1 MAHTNERRRAPRL
14 TVNIPT
20 LVEKIGH
27 RELHLHPT
35 LAPLYERVHP
45 NGENLGLKFP
55 AALNDLSA
63 NGCFITGQALP
74 LLSRVALSF
83 AVPGFGQVEALGW
96 VLWRRTADC
105 EIPMKAEADDPA
117 GDRTLTLK
125 AGFGVLFE
133 AIPLDARL
141 QIARL
146 VHETVERESASK

>member
-1 MAHTNERRRAPRL
+1 MAQTTERRRAPRL
-14 TVNIPT
+14 FVNIPT

-27 RELHLHPT
+27 RELHLHPS

-55 AALNDLSA
+55 AAVHDLSA
-63 NGCFITGQALP
+63 NGCFVAGQAMP

-83 AVPGFGQVEALGW
+83 ALPGYGQVEALGW
-96 VLWRRTADC
+96 VLWRRTGDC
-105 EIPMKAEADDPA
+105 DVPVEGAEPP
-117 GDRTLTLK
+117 LVLK

-146 VHETVERESASK
+146 VHEHEERSKAPA